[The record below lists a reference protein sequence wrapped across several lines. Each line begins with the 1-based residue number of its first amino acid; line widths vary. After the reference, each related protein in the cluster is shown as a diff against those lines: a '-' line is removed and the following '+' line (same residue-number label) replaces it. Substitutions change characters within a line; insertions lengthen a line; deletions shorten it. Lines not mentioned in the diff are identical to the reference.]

1 MIERLEKFLSKHL
14 PNNDLQKTDD
24 SNDRI
29 KIATVALFLE
39 MAYADFEI
47 DPAEEDQIIS
57 ALQNLFE
64 IDKSEISELIR
75 IAGEERASKT
85 DIWGFASLIKDGF
98 DRPARITILE
108 NLWLLIYADG
118 RIDKY
123 EDALIRKITS
133 LLGLDHSDMI
143 QAKLKMKP

>member
-24 SNDRI
+24 SSNRI
-29 KIATVALFLE
+29 KIATAALFLE
-39 MAYADFEI
+39 MAYADFKI

-57 ALQNLFE
+57 ALQSLFE

-75 IAGEERASKT
+75 IAGEERTSKT
-85 DIWGFASLIKDGF
+85 DIWSFTSLVKDKF
-98 DRPARITILE
+98 DRPNRIAILE
-108 NLWLLIYADG
+108 NLWRLIYADG
-118 RIDKY
+118 RVDKY

-133 LLGLDHSDMI
+133 LLGLDHGDMI
-143 QAKLKMKP
+143 QAKLKIKS

>member
-14 PNNDLQKTDD
+14 PNNDLQKMDD

-29 KIATVALFLE
+29 KIATAALFLE

-75 IAGEERASKT
+75 IAGEERDSKT
-85 DIWGFASLIKDGF
+85 DIWGFTSLIKDGF
-98 DRPARITILE
+98 DRPARINILE

-118 RIDKY
+118 RVDKY